1 MEQWGLKSQI
11 KPIQTSS
18 AAMGLRIHVTHD
30 MRLCRRSFSIFIFTE
45 YLGAFLW
52 GAGVLPLFSPK
63 SLLRTW
69 YLQPLLKSGL
79 RVQILQPDCSDCSFS
94 LGLTF
99 CFPLSSNCLLQ
110 VLKDY
115 LTLNVLFIS
124 HQKFCMKQRAL
135 WKNTRTS
142 VIVLMT
148 KFFLSRTHPLLQ
160 AA

>member
-11 KPIQTSS
+11 KPIQISS
-18 AAMGLRIHVTHD
+18 IAMGLRIHVIHD

-45 YLGAFLW
+45 YLG
-52 GAGVLPLFSPK
+52 VTPLRRKASFSPK
-63 SLLRTW
+63 SLLQNCIS
-69 YLQPLLKSGL
+69 QPLLKSGL

-115 LTLNVLFIS
+115 LTLNVSFYKAIRNFVWNKE
-124 HQKFCMKQRAL
+124 HYE
-135 WKNTRTS
+135 NTRTY